1 MVSLSSG
8 CRGRQESG
16 ALEAVAALSP
26 GREGAHPALVHPI
39 LQVARSTSGSLL
51 AMGKGNSGHNMD
63 PPELPSDA
71 PVLFSAG
78 EGQPWEE
85 VSRAIVAELLRFPKV

>member
-1 MVSLSSG
+1 M
-8 CRGRQESG
+8 
-16 ALEAVAALSP
+16 AALSP

-51 AMGKGNSGHNMD
+51 AMGKGNSSKNTD
-63 PPELPSDA
+63 PPELPSGA

-78 EGQPWEE
+78 DGQPWEE
-85 VSRAIVAELLRFPKV
+85 VSQDCR